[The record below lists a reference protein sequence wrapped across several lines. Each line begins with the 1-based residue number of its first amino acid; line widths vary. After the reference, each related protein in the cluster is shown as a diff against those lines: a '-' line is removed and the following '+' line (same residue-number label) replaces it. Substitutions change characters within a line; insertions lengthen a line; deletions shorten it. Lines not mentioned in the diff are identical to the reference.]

1 MAARSIPVL
10 WAGDLAE
17 TLDFYKV
24 LGYVVTYEMH
34 RPYPYAVVARDGV
47 EIHFGPTPKLE
58 EGRTAEDAHVGCLV
72 IVDDVAAWHGEFKAA
87 LKAHYGKVPAK
98 GLPRMTRFR
107 PGQTR
112 FTVVDPVGNG
122 VIYIQKEEPDL
133 EYGGSQALQ
142 GLSKV
147 LDNARILKDFKN
159 DDAAA
164 KRVIETGLRRFGDTA
179 TADDL
184 ARAAAM
190 LAEIDSAA
198 GE

>member
-17 TLDFYKV
+17 TLDFYKA
-24 LGYVVTYEMH
+24 LGYDVTYEMH
-34 RPYPYAVVARDGV
+34 RPYPYAVVARDGS
-47 EIHFGPTPKLE
+47 EIHFGPTPPLE
-58 EGRTAEDAHVGCLV
+58 EGRTAEDAHMGCLV
-72 IVDDVAAWHGEFKAA
+72 IVDDVAVWHSEFKTA
-87 LKAHYGKVPAK
+87 LKVRYGKVPAK
-98 GLPRMTRFR
+98 GLPRITRFR

-122 VIYIQKEEPDL
+122 VIYIQNEEPDL

-147 LDNARILKDFKN
+147 IDNARILKDFKN

-164 KRVIETGLRRFGDTA
+164 KRVIETGLRRFRDTA
-179 TADDL
+179 TAEEL